1 MLRQPQEPDLGIYLK
16 RDGSNAAAVLSNL
29 KRYGSGEGQ
38 VWEILPGLLGQIAE
52 GIVSVDKVA
61 AGTKETLLFQQRWGG
76 GETKN
81 FYAISMS
88 DGTLRALGVL
98 LAIYQLARPSV
109 VGIEEPEATVHP
121 ALRDMMTEVLVDAA
135 GQRQILIT
143 THSPELVD
151 FKEIRDEQIRM
162 VTLRNGHTVIAPL
175 PESRREVI
183 RQRLAT
189 PGELLRMG
197 EIRPDDAEEAPES
210 AEMDL
215 FGPPLADASQMQ

>member
-1 MLRQPQEPDLGIYLK
+1 
-16 RDGSNAAAVLSNL
+16 
-29 KRYGSGEGQ
+29 
-38 VWEILPGLLGQIAE
+38 
-52 GIVSVDKVA
+52 
-61 AGTKETLLFQQRWGG
+61 
-76 GETKN
+76 
-81 FYAISMS
+81 
-88 DGTLRALGVL
+88 
-98 LAIYQLARPSV
+98 
-109 VGIEEPEATVHP
+109 
-121 ALRDMMTEVLVDAA
+121 MMTEVLVDAA

>member
-1 MLRQPQEPDLGIYLK
+1 
-16 RDGSNAAAVLSNL
+16 
-29 KRYGSGEGQ
+29 